1 MKNIKLSTLTRTLMI
16 TGLIIFFLGSNPVQ
30 ASTTVYRVSQDGI
43 NDGPCGSS
51 WEGTCSLQQAL
62 RLSLA
67 GDQIWVKT
75 GTYKP
80 TATADRTISFA
91 LKSGVAIY
99 GGFDGTET
107 DVTQRSPIDHVT
119 ILSGD
124 IGISG
129 TSSDNSYHV
138 VYSKNV
144 DAATILDGFTISG
157 GNANGQYPYSRGGGI
172 FNEAGNL
179 SLANVILSANATIDL
194 GGGMYNY
201 GGNPTLENVE
211 FRGNTATQ
219 RGGGIYNYSS
229 NVVMKTI
236 TFTEN
241 TATKEMGGGMNSF
254 DSTSVLTDV
263 VFTRNTAGT
272 SGGGLFSFGGSVSVT
287 NGTFTENTAK
297 GGAGMYNSTNSTAT
311 LNNVR
316 FENNSASERAG
327 GFYNYLSEAN
337 LTQVTFEKNS
347 AVQHGGGMF
356 TGDSNP
362 VLENVQFIENNCNN
376 NGGGLNNNNSDP
388 VLTNVEFINN
398 KAVNGGGIYNWDY
411 SGPVM
416 ENVTFRGNSAS
427 LRGGG
432 MYSVTQSNYQL
443 NNVVFESNT
452 SGDYGGGAFTDSSTT
467 TLNNVSFTANYAKNR
482 GGGLYNS
489 GSPSTL
495 TNVSFSDNF
504 SYDGGGL
511 FSNSSNSSLTDV
523 TFARNSATNRGGGL
537 YNYLSNLSLSNL
549 TIAGNNAKTYG
560 GGYFNADGG
569 FTLLNG
575 TIKDNIAGEY
585 GGGIA
590 TDESSATIKNT
601 ILWGNRAGSGS
612 QMHIFSA
619 GKPVFK
625 NAVIEKGCPSGAS
638 CSGLVTTDP
647 LLGVLGDYGG
657 FTPTIPLQEHSSA
670 VDAADDASC
679 LSSDQRG
686 IPRPKGAHCDIGA
699 YESDY
704 TAVEIIHSPSDGDKL
719 TDSTVTLEWS
729 ADTQATKYKIRMS
742 TKSDF
747 STVVFST
754 KTTESSYHYPAYLN
768 YNTTYYWQVRPI
780 YGEVK
785 GAWSPVFRFVSMNP
799 LAAPSSF
806 HNSTP
811 IKTTDGSTVTLTWA
825 VVENASQYQ
834 IQVATD
840 SAFTNKVFK
849 GNTSDLKVDLTLSS
863 GKYFCRVQAI
873 DASGKKGAWSKVLIF
888 KLAP

>member
-1 MKNIKLSTLTRTLMI
+1 MKSINLSTLTRTLMI

-43 NDGPCGSS
+43 NDGLCGTAWESS
-51 WEGTCSLQQAL
+51 CSLQQAL
-62 RLSLA
+62 RLSVA
-67 GDQIWVKT
+67 GDQIWVKA

-80 TATADRTISFA
+80 TNTADRTISFA

-107 DVTQRSPIDHVT
+107 DVSQRSPVDHVT

-124 IGISG
+124 IGLAG
-129 TSSDNSYHV
+129 NSSDNSYHV
-138 VYSKNV
+138 VYSYNV
-144 DAATILDGFTISG
+144 DAATSLDGFTISG

-172 FNEAGNL
+172 FNYAGNL
-179 SLANVILSANATIDL
+179 SLANVVLTGNQTIDL

-201 GGNPTLENVE
+201 GGNPTLEHVD
-211 FRGNTATQ
+211 FQGNIATQ

-229 NVVMKTI
+229 HVVMNSI

-241 TATKEMGGGMNSF
+241 IATKEMGGGMNSF

-263 VFTRNTAGT
+263 VFTRNSAGT
-272 SGGGLFSFGGSVSVT
+272 SGGGLFSFGGSVTVT
-287 NGTFTENTAK
+287 NATFTENTAK
-297 GGAGMYNSTNSTAT
+297 GGAGMYNSTNSTASLT
-311 LNNVR
+311 NIE
-316 FENNSASERAG
+316 FINNSASERAG

-337 LTQVTFEKNS
+337 LTQVTFENNY
-347 AVQHGGGMF
+347 ALQHGGGMF

-362 VLENVQFIENNCNN
+362 VLENVQFIGNKCDN
-376 NGGGLNNNNSDP
+376 NGGGLNNNNSNP
-388 VLTNVEFINN
+388 LLTNVEFLNN
-398 KAVNGGGIYNWDY
+398 QAVNGGGIFNWDY
-411 SGPVM
+411 SSPVM

-443 NNVVFESNT
+443 NNVIFDSNT

-467 TLNNVSFTANYAKNR
+467 TLNNVTFSANTAKNR

-495 TNVSFSDNF
+495 TNVSFTDNS

-511 FSNSSNSSLTDV
+511 FSSASNSTLMNV
-523 TFARNSATNRGGGL
+523 TFARNSASNRGGGL

-549 TIAGNNAKTYG
+549 TIAGNSAKTYG

-569 FTLLNG
+569 FTLISG
-575 TIKDNIAGEY
+575 TIKDNVAGEY

-590 TDESSATIKNT
+590 TDESSASIKNT

-625 NAVIEKGCPSGAS
+625 NVVIQKGCPSGAT
-638 CSGLVTTDP
+638 CSDLVTSDP
-647 LLGVLGDYGG
+647 LLGELGDFGG

-670 VDAADDASC
+670 VDAANDASC
-679 LSSDQRG
+679 LSTDQRG
-686 IPRPKGAHCDIGA
+686 ASRPKGAHCDIGA
-699 YESDY
+699 YESDFD
-704 TAVEIIHSPSDGDKL
+704 TTVELVHSPSNGDKL

-729 ADTQATKYKIRMS
+729 VDPQATKYKLRMS
-742 TKSDF
+742 TKADF
-747 STVVFST
+747 STLVFST
-754 KTTESSYHYPAYLN
+754 KTTDNFYHYPAYLN
-768 YNTTYYWQVRPI
+768 YKTTYYWQVRPI

-785 GAWSPVFRFVSMNP
+785 GAWSPVFRFLSMDP
-799 LAAPSSF
+799 LAAPSTLSQ
-806 HNSTP
+806 T
-811 IKTTDGSTVTLTWA
+811 IVGSGVTLSWA
-825 VVENASQYQ
+825 AVENASQYQ
-834 IQVATD
+834 IQVSKD
-840 SAFTNKVFK
+840 STFTNKVK
-849 GNTSDLKVDLTLSS
+849 GNTADLKVDLTLSS

-873 DASGKKGAWSKVLIF
+873 DASGKKGPWSKVLTF